1 MKLAIMQPY
10 FFPYIGYYQAI
21 SAVDKYML
29 YDNLAY
35 IKRGWVN
42 KNRLLVVNREP
53 VYIIVP
59 VKDKSC
65 LRNINET
72 ELADNK
78 NWRKKILNTIFM
90 NYKKT
95 TYFEEIYSIV
105 EHVINTEV
113 RLLTELNANSII
125 DISRYLDIKTEITTE
140 TSKYFDL
147 EEKLENDHSDIL
159 KFFPSVKLINPEK
172 KVIRVIEIC
181 RKEGADVFINAIGGQ
196 ELYNKEEFAR
206 NDIKLFFIQTKKYSY
221 QQSTKIFYPHL
232 SIIDV
237 LMHCGKEKTKNLLTK
252 YQLV

>member
-21 SAVDKYML
+21 SAVDKYIL

-65 LRNINET
+65 LRKINEI
-72 ELADNK
+72 ELVDNK

-95 TYFEEIYSIV
+95 SYFDEIYSIV
-105 EHVINTEV
+105 EHVINSEV
-113 RLLTELNANSII
+113 RLLTELNIKSII
-125 DISRYLDIKTEITTE
+125 DISRYLDIKTEITTD
-140 TSKYFDL
+140 TSKYFHL
-147 EEKLENDHSDIL
+147 EEKLEDDRLDIAAR
-159 KFFPSVKLINPEK
+159 FPSVKLLNPEK

-181 RKEGADVFINAIGGQ
+181 RTEGADVFINAIGGQ
-196 ELYNKEEFAR
+196 ELYDKEEFTL
-206 NDIKLFFIQTKKYSY
+206 NDIKLFFVQTKGYSY
-221 QQSTKIFYPHL
+221 KQSTEIFYPHL

-237 LMHCGKEKTKNLLTK
+237 LMNCGKAGTKELLNK
-252 YQLV
+252 YDLI